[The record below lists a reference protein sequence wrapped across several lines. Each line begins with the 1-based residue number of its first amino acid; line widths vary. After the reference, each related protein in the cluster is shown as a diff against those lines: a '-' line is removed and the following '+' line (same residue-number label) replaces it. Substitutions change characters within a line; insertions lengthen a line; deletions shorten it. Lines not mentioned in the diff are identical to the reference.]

1 MRLGGLWR
9 IPGIGKN
16 NPGIGNRRLAIAS
29 LACVASLAIAGP
41 GEDYDLGAKRYRDG
55 DMMGAMAPL
64 KAAADAGHAPAQAL
78 YGDILDKAEMDE
90 AAVDY
95 LTRAAD
101 QGNADGQY
109 GLAVMLLAGEGTARD
124 PARAAQ
130 LLRAAAGQD
139 ARLAINALAQAYLR
153 ADAELGAADP
163 TSAEAR
169 NTITRAAELGYLPAI
184 DALADAF
191 ERGAYGVAPD
201 PAQAALWR
209 GRASEARRKLDPGT
223 AS

>member
-1 MRLGGLWR
+1 MRLGSLWR
-9 IPGIGKN
+9 IPGFGKTGPANGNGRLVLIG
-16 NPGIGNRRLAIAS
+16 LLSTAS
-29 LACVASLAIAGP
+29 FALAGP
-41 GEDYDLGAKRYRDG
+41 VDDFTLGAKRYRDG

-64 KAAADAGHAPAQAL
+64 KAAADSGHAEAQAL

-95 LTRAAD
+95 LTRAAV

-109 GLAVMLLAGEGTARD
+109 GLAVMLLAGEGTERD
-124 PARAAQ
+124 AARAAG
-130 LLRAAAGQD
+130 LLRAAARQN

-153 ADAELGAADP
+153 ADPELGATDVA
-163 TSAEAR
+163 SVEAR
-169 NTITRAAELGYLPAI
+169 DTITRAAELGYLPAI

-191 ERGAYGVAPD
+191 ERGAFGLAPD
-201 PAQAALWR
+201 PTQAARWR
-209 GRASEARRKLDPGT
+209 DRASEARRKLDRDA

>member
-1 MRLGGLWR
+1 MRLGRHRQFPGCEKTAPVFGNER
-9 IPGIGKN
+9 IVALS
-16 NPGIGNRRLAIAS
+16 LALFAS
-29 LACVASLAIAGP
+29 LVSAGP
-41 GEDYDLGAKRYRDG
+41 ADDYATGAMRYRDG

-64 KAAADAGHAPAQAL
+64 KRAADAGHADAQAL

-90 AAVDY
+90 EAIDY
-95 LTRAAD
+95 LTRAAE
-101 QGNADGQY
+101 QGNAAGRY

-124 PARAAQ
+124 PKRAAQ

-153 ADAELGAADP
+153 ADAEMGANNQS
-163 TSAEAR
+163 SAEAR
-169 NTITRAAELGYLPAI
+169 DTITRAAELGYLPAI

-191 ERGAYGVAPD
+191 EHGGFGLDPD
-201 PAQAALWR
+201 PGQAARWHD
-209 GRASEARRKLDPGT
+209 RAAQARRKQKGDK